1 MFKSLAKTRKRE
13 GGFTLIELLIVIV
26 ILGIL
31 AAIVVFAVSGV
42 TNKGNQAACQ
52 SDVKTMEVAAE
63 AFYAQNGYGAAVL
76 NNAGGVAQTPPN
88 SLVPGFMHFS
98 SSSMTGTM
106 TQAGVGYSVTYTPP
120 AANTPAGSVAATVTA
135 NPTFNCP

>member
-1 MFKSLAKTRKRE
+1 MFKQLERARERE

-31 AAIVVFAVSGV
+31 AAVVVFAVGGV

-63 AFYAQNGYGAAVL
+63 AFYAQNGTGAAAL
-76 NNAGGVAQTPPN
+76 SAATPTTPPD
-88 SLVPGFMHFS
+88 LVPGFMHPS
-98 SSSMTGTM
+98 SSISGNTQTGTGY
-106 TQAGVGYSVTYTPP
+106 TVTFVPGGATSAG
-120 AANTPAGSVAATVTA
+120 TVTA
-135 NPTFNCP
+135 NVAGGAFTCP